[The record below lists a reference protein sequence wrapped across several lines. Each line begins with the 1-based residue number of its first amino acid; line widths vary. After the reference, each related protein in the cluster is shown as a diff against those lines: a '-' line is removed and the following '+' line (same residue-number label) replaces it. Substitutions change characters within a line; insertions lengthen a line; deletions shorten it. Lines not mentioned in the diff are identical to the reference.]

1 MGSHGRVEHAG
12 MQSRLIRKAFYFR
25 IATLTL
31 GSLPRAEI
39 SSYGNNDQNTMISET
54 PSPVPPAHLGE
65 PRGFP
70 DPLHILGDLGVDA
83 VLSRLGALLTPAGDP
98 CQKPGL
104 PDAVGVGPATVPPTR
119 VLAPGRVA
127 GTEHAL
133 QDGGGG
139 ALQAGHPVHEGHGEH
154 LQDDGG
160 AAAVQ
165 HAAPAAHR
173 ARPVAQQVVGEVPA
187 ADADGGDVA
196 VEGERL
202 VQLQQSDVIVVL
214 VPGAVVGGVREDFNH
229 LPPLL
234 CVVVLLRVVFTC
246 GDKGVG
252 LVTAVSSCCH
262 LSAPTAQSR
271 SQQCGTRPV
280 AACIAITHGSHHH
293 R

>member
-1 MGSHGRVEHAG
+1 
-12 MQSRLIRKAFYFR
+12 
-25 IATLTL
+25 
-31 GSLPRAEI
+31 LP
-39 SSYGNNDQNTMISET
+39 
-54 PSPVPPAHLGE
+54 HLGE

-70 DPLHILGDLGVDA
+70 DPLHVLGDIGVDA
-83 VLSRLGALLTPAGDP
+83 VLARLGALLAPAGDP
-98 CQKPGL
+98 RQKPGF
-104 PDAVGVGPATVPPTR
+104 PDAVGVGPAAVPPAG
-119 VLAPGRVA
+119 VLPPGRVA

-202 VQLQQSDVIVVL
+202 VQLQEGDVVVVL
-214 VPGAVVGGVREDFNH
+214 VPGAVVGGVRKDFNH

-246 GDKGVG
+246 GDECVG
-252 LVTAVSSCCH
+252 PVTAVSSRCH
-262 LSAPTAQSR
+262 LGAPTARCPAWGPSGGTA
-271 SQQCGTRPV
+271 SPVPAASGVAPGPQQPSECTAPS
-280 AACIAITHGSHHH
+280 THGNHH
-293 R
+293 RSASETQTEGLRPRGFCRSVWQRVL